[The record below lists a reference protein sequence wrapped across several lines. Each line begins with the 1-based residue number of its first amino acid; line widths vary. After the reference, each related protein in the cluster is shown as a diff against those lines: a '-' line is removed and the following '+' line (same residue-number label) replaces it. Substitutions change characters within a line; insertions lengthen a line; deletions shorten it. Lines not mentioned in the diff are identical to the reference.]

1 MQIVKE
7 GIVDDRHEVLDFDD
21 VVIAIGFKLDL
32 DLDGG
37 GDGVALKDGDRQ
49 RVHNN
54 EFRGVFDR
62 FLGLPLLLEHL
73 GILERADP

>member
-1 MQIVKE
+1 MQFVKE
-7 GIVDDRHEVLDFDD
+7 GIVDDRHEALDIDD

-32 DLDGG
+32 NLDGG
-37 GDGVALKDGDRQ
+37 DGIALKDRDRQ

-54 EFRGVFDR
+54 EFRSVFDR
-62 FLGLPLLLEHL
+62 FLSLPLLLELL

>member
-1 MQIVKE
+1 MQIAKA
-7 GIVDDRHEVLDFDD
+7 GIVDDRHEVLDLDD

-49 RVHNN
+49 RVHID
-54 EFRGVFDR
+54 EIRGVLRPFPR
-62 FLGLPLLLEHL
+62 SSSSP
-73 GILERADP
+73 RTPRYS

>member
-1 MQIVKE
+1 MT
-7 GIVDDRHEVLDFDD
+7 GMRYLNLDD
-21 VVIAIGFKLDL
+21 VVIAIGLKLDL
-32 DLDGG
+32 NLDS